1 MQGQLPP
8 EAQEKVEQLQDVQQ
22 KAQQIAIQ
30 KQQAEQQLAETE
42 NALDVLGDIEADTGM
57 YRRVGELLV
66 ETEYDDATAELEEKQ
81 DNLEIRVQTLEK
93 QEGRI
98 REQFEE
104 LQGELQELLQGAGGL
119 GGGGLGGAGG
129 PPGGA

>member
-8 EAQEKVEQLQDVQQ
+8 EAQEKVEQLQDAQQ

-30 KQQAEQQLAETE
+30 KQQAEQQLAEAE
-42 NALDVLGDIEADTGM
+42 NALDVLSEVEEDTGM

-66 ETEYDDATAELEEKQ
+66 ETEYGEAKEDLEDQ
-81 DNLEIRVQTLEK
+81 VDSLEIRVQTLEK

-98 REQFEE
+98 REQFES
-104 LQGELQELLQGAGGL
+104 LQGELQELLQGVGM
-119 GGGGLGGAGG
+119 GGGIGGPGG